1 MKIESVNVTVFQYPT
16 RRVSDS
22 AGHSHPG
29 VESMAK
35 MAMLTITADDG
46 AQGFS

>member
-22 AGHSHPG
+22 A
-29 VESMAK
+29 
-35 MAMLTITADDG
+35 
-46 AQGFS
+46 

>member
-22 AGHSHPG
+22 AG
-29 VESMAK
+29 
-35 MAMLTITADDG
+35 
-46 AQGFS
+46 

>member
-22 AGHSHPG
+22 AGH
-29 VESMAK
+29 
-35 MAMLTITADDG
+35 
-46 AQGFS
+46 